1 MKSRDNA
8 VRVKD
13 FAVREK
19 RRRLGQLDLM
29 INEFNRMADELTV
42 QIESE
47 ERKSGISD
55 VSHFAYSTF
64 AKAARLRRD
73 NILNSRE
80 DLASKRAA
88 ALDELTSAEAE
99 LSRAEALDQREG
111 RTPAPIIPRSNASA
125 MIG

>member
-55 VSHFAYSTF
+55 VAHFAYSTF
-64 AKAARLRRD
+64 AQAARLRRD

-88 ALDELTSAEAE
+88 ALDEVTNAEAE

-111 RTPAPIIPRSNASA
+111 RTPAPIVPRSTASA

>member
-42 QIESE
+42 QIENE
-47 ERKSGISD
+47 ERKSGIGD
-55 VSHFAYSTF
+55 PTHFAYPTF
-64 AKAARLRRD
+64 AKAARLRRE

-80 DLASKRAA
+80 DLAAKRAVA
-88 ALDELTSAEAE
+88 TEELAVAESE
-99 LSRAEALDQREG
+99 LARAEALDQREG
-111 RTPAPIIPRSNASA
+111 RTPAPIVPRNTASA